1 ARFITKSV
9 TAFAYAIYRLSSAL
23 DSVEPDV
30 ARMKEILEAGK
41 DPVTAEPLY
50 ILLSL
55 AGHEDAHEEARV
67 LARKA
72 RAAKAPLAQLIRT
85 DPAVKDFYAR
95 MSPEQR
101 AVLDD
106 PARYL

>member
-1 ARFITKSV
+1 
-9 TAFAYAIYRLSSAL
+9 
-23 DSVEPDV
+23 
-30 ARMKEILEAGK
+30 
-41 DPVTAEPLY
+41 LY
-50 ILLSL
+50 VLLSL
-55 AGHEDAHEEARV
+55 AGHSDAHEEARV

-85 DPAVKDFYAR
+85 DPAVKDFCAG

-106 PARYL
+106 PARYLGAAAQTTRAICDKWETELALAKIAGTAEAKGNISQP